1 MTSDQLLRIRSV
13 LSAPGS
19 IEVLILLS
27 HGPCTKTE
35 VYRMLSG
42 STHILDTL
50 DLLEQ
55 NDLISIDSQGDDV
68 FVALTF
74 RGSMILDLLRWAE
87 TLLRT

>member
-35 VYRMLSG
+35 VYRELSG
-42 STHILDTL
+42 HRHISDTL
-50 DLLEQ
+50 DVLSYHG
-55 NDLISIDSQGDDV
+55 LILIDDDADPVSIS
-68 FVALTF
+68 LTYEGGMLCDMLCWVD
-74 RGSMILDLLRWAE
+74 RLMG
-87 TLLRT
+87 